1 MNLPHAALWSVTLT
15 VAVLSLA
22 ACSQPSSGT
31 ASAPSR
37 SPLANVIDHALDQ
50 ATAKL
55 ETGNITLDDNHGLAP
70 DAAITPQGDLLI
82 AGKPVA
88 LTPGQRNDVLAYRQQ
103 LIDIG
108 KAGLV
113 VGKQGAQLGAQ
124 AASEAIA
131 GALSGQ
137 SSAQIRARVEAQ
149 TTGIRQ
155 AAAKICDRLPA
166 MLDSQQ
172 KLAAEVPAFKPYA
185 TLTPARIDECRK
197 DALHNDD

>member
-1 MNLPHAALWSVTLT
+1 MNLRRPAALLLVPAL
-15 VAVLSLA
+15 VLLS
-22 ACSQPSSGT
+22 ACNSPSPGAT
-31 ASAPSR
+31 PSAPA

-50 ATAKL
+50 ASAKL
-55 ETGNITLDDNHGLAP
+55 NTHNMTLDDDHGRVP

-88 LTPGQRNDVLAYRQQ
+88 LTPAQRSDVLAYRQQ
-103 LIDIG
+103 LIDTG
-108 KAGLV
+108 QAGLA
-113 VGKQGAQLGAQ
+113 VGKQGAQLGAH

-149 TTGIRQ
+149 ATGVRE
-155 AAAKICDRLPA
+155 AAVRICDLLPA

-172 KLAAEVPAFKPYA
+172 KLATAVPAFKPYA
-185 TLTPARIDECRK
+185 TLTPAKIDKCRK
-197 DALHNDD
+197 DALHDTDD